1 VVSRVEAI
9 GPRITLVHPIIYPDG
24 AFNLDLAL
32 PYSILVEEQNTRPR
46 APFLKGLLLQLRIRR
61 RIWRGFM
68 HLPVGEANAEVSGCP
83 KTFLCDWLA
92 HPEVGDAYWPDR
104 DHSRRV
110 HEVET
115 PAHLFSGWYDFFLRE
130 LLDAY
135 EALIAAGKTPHLR
148 VGPSPRGSLGM
159 MAEVLR
165 ETFVWFDLHLK
176 GEPDKAPTKP
186 VRLYVMG
193 ADEWRKFD
201 AWPPPAEET
210 CYHLHPGGLLYPQ
223 APSFGSLPDGYRY
236 DPADPTPAVG
246 GPLFSMSGKRG
257 AVDNRDLES
266 RPDVLVY
273 TTPPLE
279 GDVEIIGPVRLEL
292 YAGSSLRHA
301 DFFGR
306 LCDVHPDGE
315 SVNVCDGL
323 FRLEP
328 GEGEQQQDGSSRIEI
343 DMWATAYRFRRGHRL
358 RLQVSSGA
366 HPRWNRNLC
375 TGEPIAT
382 ATTML
387 AAEQTVYHNREHPS
401 AVILPVSVSTSRA

>member
-1 VVSRVEAI
+1 VPRSSRACFCNFGLGAGSGAVLCTYQSAKRTRRSRAVRKPFCATGSPTRKSATPTGRI
-9 GPRITLVHPIIYPDG
+9 GTTADEYTKWKPPRTC
-24 AFNLDLAL
+24 
-32 PYSILVEEQNTRPR
+32 S
-46 APFLKGLLLQLRIRR
+46 
-61 RIWRGFM
+61 
-68 HLPVGEANAEVSGCP
+68 
-83 KTFLCDWLA
+83 
-92 HPEVGDAYWPDR
+92 
-104 DHSRRV
+104 
-110 HEVET
+110 
-115 PAHLFSGWYDFFLRE
+115 PAGTIFFLRE

-223 APSFGSLPDGYRY
+223 APPFGSLPDGYRY